1 MSRKEKI
8 VSLGQKVGSLA
19 EQFEHIKSQ
28 TKDELGNRER
38 YDELERIRLSLLK
51 TVNEISEQT
60 IDLNAD
66 IEEEQEDLIGYD
78 LRIEPLDTF
87 LK

>member
-8 VSLGQKVGSLA
+8 VALGQKVGSLA
-19 EQFEHIKSQ
+19 EQFDTIKNQ

-38 YDELERIRLSLLK
+38 YDELERIRLSLLD

-66 IEEEQEDLIGYD
+66 IEEEQEHLIGYD

-87 LK
+87 L